1 MEKRTGKKN
10 GSSDLV
16 DLNWGLSDWSEDR
29 VRNPLGLVY
38 YDWFRRA
45 KSVNTLYKL
54 YTVPVRICSTCEDIQ
69 YPWVISSLPVRI
81 CITRESYPQYL
92 WVISSL
98 PVRICITRES
108 YPQYLWVISPVPVKI
123 CITRKPYP
131 QNLWVISS
139 VPVRICSTREL
150 YPQYLGVIS
159 SVNVHQFNYVSI
171 RGMLYYELSLW
182 CMLQCTLVLVTT
194 QFFSTVWLHGKA
206 RPWPSGSCLY
216 QMIISYSVI
225 EILSSCEEKCAVP

>member
-1 MEKRTGKKN
+1 M
-10 GSSDLV
+10 
-16 DLNWGLSDWSEDR
+16 
-29 VRNPLGLVY
+29 
-38 YDWFRRA
+38 
-45 KSVNTLYKL
+45 
-54 YTVPVRICSTCEDIQ
+54 RICSTCEDIQ

-123 CITRKPYP
+123 CITREPYP
-131 QNLWVISS
+131 QYLRVISS
-139 VPVRICSTREL
+139 VPVRICSTRES
-150 YPQYLGVIS
+150 YPQYLWVIS

-171 RGMLYYELSLW
+171 RGILYYELSLW

-194 QFFSTVWLHGKA
+194 QFFFYCVTSRQG
-206 RPWPSGSCLY
+206 
-216 QMIISYSVI
+216 
-225 EILSSCEEKCAVP
+225 